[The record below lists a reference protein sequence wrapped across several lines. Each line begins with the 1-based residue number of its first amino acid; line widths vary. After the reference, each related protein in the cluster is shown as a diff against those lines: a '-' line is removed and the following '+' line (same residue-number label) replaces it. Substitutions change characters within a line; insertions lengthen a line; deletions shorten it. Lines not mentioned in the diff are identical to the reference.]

1 MFLRAGRLGASD
13 AACACELA
21 LGRAGGLGGAK
32 TEEEEE
38 VGLCS
43 EGRSGE
49 AVLRGRVGVGV
60 EGRMTVDPVV
70 AVEREEDEEREPGE
84 LDAGEVPPF
93 ILWSS
98 RMLSSLK
105 LRVPMP
111 TRLRLFLGGLW
122 VALDLLFGLLWVG
135 EGLSGAVVVV
145 AVLVDVGSL
154 EAVPWLILTSGDN
167 GSVAALFRTLLLVGV
182 VVVVIDV
189 SEIVE
194 SEWPEEKPAEL

>member
-13 AACACELA
+13 ATCACELA
-21 LGRAGGLGGAK
+21 LDRAGLGGAEA
-32 TEEEEE
+32 EEEDK

-60 EGRMTVDPVV
+60 EGRTMVDPVV
-70 AVEREEDEEREPGE
+70 AVERVEDEEREPGE
-84 LDAGEVPPF
+84 LDAGEVSPF
-93 ILWSS
+93 IVWPS
-98 RMLSSLK
+98 RLLSLK
-105 LRVPMP
+105 LIVPMP

-122 VALDLLFGLLWVG
+122 VALDLLFDLLWDG

-154 EAVPWLILTSGDN
+154 EVVPWLILTCGDN
-167 GSVAALFRTLLLVGV
+167 RSVAALFRTLLFVGAV
-182 VVVVIDV
+182 VADIDV

-194 SEWPEEKPAEL
+194 SEWSEEKPAEV